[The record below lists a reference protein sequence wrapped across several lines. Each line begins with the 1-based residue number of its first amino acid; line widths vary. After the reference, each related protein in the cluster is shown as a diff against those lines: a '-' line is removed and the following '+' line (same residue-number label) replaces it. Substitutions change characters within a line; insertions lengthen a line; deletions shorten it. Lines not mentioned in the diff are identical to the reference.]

1 MRFFVIFKSSFISLN
16 NNFKVFFNDDIC
28 INIGLQ
34 FMISKLINTDFIN
47 INNNLLN
54 ISIN

>member
-16 NNFKVFFNDDIC
+16 DNFKVFFNDDIY

-47 INNNLLN
+47 INNN
-54 ISIN
+54 